1 MQNLYDSELTEMSIH
16 CHMWH
21 GLLAPLLHLVQSKSV
36 DSNNLEWDDIDYG
49 CRKLFP
55 FTKRDSAAAL
65 VKRHAASAGQ
75 YWKEI

>member
-21 GLLAPLLHLVQSKSV
+21 GLLAPLLHLVQSKLV

-49 CRKLFP
+49 CRK
-55 FTKRDSAAAL
+55 
-65 VKRHAASAGQ
+65 
-75 YWKEI
+75 I